1 MFDSPSSRLR
11 AGRVECALQERV
23 IGTRAAAAQYQWFV
37 FFLDDGHAVAE
48 THGGEFEMSG
58 PAMSWGP
65 LEEESRLRVSAGSS
79 GYYLFFGQPVLDD
92 AIGAAAESTELRM
105 FAAQHL
111 AASFDRN
118 DPLGPRLETLF
129 QRILSESKTGAFG
142 AEISV
147 AAYLRIL
154 LVLFWRSTDRA
165 PPAREA
171 SRQGPGDVNQFRHLV
186 EAHFRARWSARQYAA
201 AMGITYDRLHDIC
214 MRTVSKPPA
223 RLIRERCLHEAQVL
237 LQRTTLSSERIAAML
252 GFSSASQFNHFYK
265 AMSGETPGAYRKQMA
280 ERSDASDAAAPR
292 FADWP

>member
-1 MFDSPSSRLR
+1 MFDSPSARLR
-11 AGRVECALQERV
+11 SGRVECALQERV
-23 IGTRAAAAQYQWFV
+23 IGTRSAAAQYQWFV

-48 THGGEFEMSG
+48 THSGEFEMSG
-58 PAMSWGP
+58 PAMRWGP
-65 LEEESRLRVSAGSS
+65 LEEETRLRLSAGSS
-79 GYYLFFGQPVLDD
+79 GYYLFFAQAVLDD
-92 AIGAAAESTELRM
+92 AIGAAAESAELRM

-111 AASFDRN
+111 VASFGRA

-129 QRILSESKTGAFG
+129 QRILTEARSNAFG

-147 AAYLRIL
+147 AAYLRVL

-171 SRQGPGDVNQFRHLV
+171 TGRGQGDVTQFRHLV
-186 EAHFRARWSARQYAA
+186 EAHFRARWSARQYAE

-214 MRTVSKPPA
+214 MRTVAKPPA
-223 RLIRERCLHEAQVL
+223 LLIRERCLHEAQVL

-252 GFSSASQFNHFYK
+252 GFSSASQFTHFFK
-265 AMSGETPGAYRKQMA
+265 AMAGETPGAWRKQA
-280 ERSDASDAAAPR
+280 LARSADSAASAPR